1 MADPTTL
8 PPSGRPSQ
16 NHLPLPIRAC
26 IFRSEVLN
34 VNRLAILAAG
44 LVLLAIGTTAFA
56 QDATLATTTT
66 KPVVDGVV
74 NPKEYS
80 FSKDFGDLQL
90 YVSRTADALYVGV
103 VGNSTGWVA
112 FGLGSLKMDGAD
124 IFMGYV
130 SSKGVVNFKPQV
142 GRGHTHH
149 DPTSTDINASIVS
162 YAMKETGG
170 KTTLEAQLK
179 PDLYIKSGQSV
190 LDMIYAVGTDDSF
203 IPTHMFRGWITL
215 KLQ

>member
-1 MADPTTL
+1 
-8 PPSGRPSQ
+8 
-16 NHLPLPIRAC
+16 
-26 IFRSEVLN
+26 
-34 VNRLAILAAG
+34 VNRLAILAAA
-44 LVLLAIGTTAFA
+44 VVMLAVGTVAFA
-56 QDATLATTTT
+56 QDTTLAITTT

-80 FSKDFGDLQL
+80 FSKDYGDLQL

-130 SSKGVVNFKPQV
+130 DSKGKAQFKPQV

-170 KTTLEAQLK
+170 KTTLEVELK
-179 PDLYIKSGQSV
+179 PDLYIKTGQTT
-190 LDMIYAVGTDDSF
+190 LDMIYAVGTDKSF

-215 KLQ
+215 KLK

>member
-1 MADPTTL
+1 M
-8 PPSGRPSQ
+8 
-16 NHLPLPIRAC
+16 
-26 IFRSEVLN
+26 
-34 VNRLAILAAG
+34 NRLAIAAAALVMLA
-44 LVLLAIGTTAFA
+44 VGTSVFA

-80 FSKDFGDLQL
+80 FSKDYGDLQL
-90 YVSRTADALYVGV
+90 YVTRTADAIYVGV

-130 SSKGVVNFKPQV
+130 TSKGVVNFKPQV
-142 GRGHTHH
+142 GRGHTHR
-149 DPTSTDINASIVS
+149 DPTATDINASIVS
-162 YAMKETGG
+162 SAMKEVSG
-170 KTTLEAQLK
+170 KTTLEVQLK
-179 PDLYIKSGQSV
+179 PDLYITAGQAT

-203 IPTHMFRGWITL
+203 TPVHMFRGSISL
-215 KLQ
+215 KLAK